1 MRRLITKRK
10 TFSLMIIMA
19 ICAITTKT
27 SAAEEIKNYK
37 GTPFKKLEIPGTIEA
52 EDYDNGGSDI
62 AYKFKNGKDGNNKQ
76 YREDKGVS
84 LNKNGQKTFIGPTS
98 SGDSTNYTVN
108 VMQDG
113 VYTIETFCVSGS
125 GNGRFFFELDGEPVC
140 KLQNA
145 PDDNWNNLSCS
156 VKTDGIRIKKGKH
169 ILKWY
174 TYGGMNIDKFTFT
187 RTGDL
192 IGNNTKPGGFD
203 YKYPIITR
211 QERNPLFVNLPS
223 QMHNSP
229 FVGNLYTADPSAHV
243 WKINGKERLYV
254 YASHDMEP
262 SQGCDHMDRYH
273 IFSTDDLKT
282 WTDHGEILN
291 SDDVKKQTGIG
302 IDGFM
307 WAPDC
312 AYNPKDKTYYFYFPH
327 KIQKKEN
334 GTGQDIWRIFV
345 ATSKDPAAD
354 FKVKGF
360 IEGIPSTSDPCVF
373 VDDDGQPYIYTS
385 GAGKGGWGCKL
396 KKDDWSKL
404 DGEMKPMSGFVD
416 FHEAPWVF
424 KYKGK
429 YYMTHS
435 DNHRSNLGGNQLVY
449 AMSDNPLGPWK
460 HCGVYMHPHG
470 EETAHGSIVQF
481 KGKWYAFYHTANY
494 SGTGSLR
501 SVCFDAIDFNPD
513 GTLQVVRN
521 WGTPKGGK
529 SPEISLTK
537 TTKIEAEDFNNGG
550 SHYAYYKR
558 PAEGDIKIETKN
570 GATFLSHMKRKEWV
584 RYSIDVK
591 ETGRYAITC
600 MVSQNRSGGSFQLA
614 IDGTFVRAD
623 KIKVNS
629 ATDKWE
635 TIEILNIEL
644 QPGEHYIEWRSQ
656 DGDLNLDWI
665 SIAASV
671 NKVPGIIEA
680 EDYDDNG
687 YKFKSGQMGSHKKYR
702 RDQGVA
708 ISASKNIIHISNT
721 SNGDWLNYSFDA
733 EAGTYDIK
741 VYAATPKNGRFSL
754 SFDNGNQKSKEFH
767 VETGEWQKYEP
778 FVMEDVKLTQ
788 GKHVMTLN
796 IANAVNID
804 RIEFVKK

>member
-84 LNKNGQKTFIGPTS
+84 LNKNGQKTFIGHTS
-98 SGDSTNYTVN
+98 SGDWTNYTVN

-156 VKTDGIRIKKGKH
+156 VKTDGVRIKKGKH

-312 AYNPKDKTYYFYFPH
+312 AYNPM
-327 KIQKKEN
+327 EN
-334 GTGQDIWRIFV
+334 IK
-345 ATSKDPAAD
+345 SLDPLL
-354 FKVKGF
+354 
-360 IEGIPSTSDPCVF
+360 
-373 VDDDGQPYIYTS
+373 Y
-385 GAGKGGWGCKL
+385 
-396 KKDDWSKL
+396 SKL
-404 DGEMKPMSGFVD
+404 
-416 FHEAPWVF
+416 
-424 KYKGK
+424 
-429 YYMTHS
+429 TH
-435 DNHRSNLGGNQLVY
+435 Q
-449 AMSDNPLGPWK
+449 
-460 HCGVYMHPHG
+460 
-470 EETAHGSIVQF
+470 
-481 KGKWYAFYHTANY
+481 
-494 SGTGSLR
+494 
-501 SVCFDAIDFNPD
+501 
-513 GTLQVVRN
+513 
-521 WGTPKGGK
+521 
-529 SPEISLTK
+529 
-537 TTKIEAEDFNNGG
+537 
-550 SHYAYYKR
+550 
-558 PAEGDIKIETKN
+558 
-570 GATFLSHMKRKEWV
+570 
-584 RYSIDVK
+584 
-591 ETGRYAITC
+591 
-600 MVSQNRSGGSFQLA
+600 
-614 IDGTFVRAD
+614 
-623 KIKVNS
+623 
-629 ATDKWE
+629 
-635 TIEILNIEL
+635 
-644 QPGEHYIEWRSQ
+644 
-656 DGDLNLDWI
+656 
-665 SIAASV
+665 
-671 NKVPGIIEA
+671 
-680 EDYDDNG
+680 
-687 YKFKSGQMGSHKKYR
+687 
-702 RDQGVA
+702 
-708 ISASKNIIHISNT
+708 KNIR
-721 SNGDWLNYSFDA
+721 
-733 EAGTYDIK
+733 IK
-741 VYAATPKNGRFSL
+741 
-754 SFDNGNQKSKEFH
+754 
-767 VETGEWQKYEP
+767 
-778 FVMEDVKLTQ
+778 
-788 GKHVMTLN
+788 
-796 IANAVNID
+796 
-804 RIEFVKK
+804 